1 MARLDLTPAIAA
13 CHRHVRWPL
22 GLALLSLVAMH
33 VAGGF
38 DTVRDFFEGGN
49 SMVVERGGWA
59 RPEWLTGLPYTLT
72 PYAPGY
78 FTAVALLNSAVAAV
92 TNVEAWPTPVVSGR
106 LLSVAAGLVTSAMAA
121 VAVAR
126 RIGAVEP
133 GLVAAAVFLSYSGVS
148 FWINLFRVDAL
159 ATAFAI
165 ATYAAASGSAGLVVS
180 GLLVVAGSL
189 VKQTTILAAAPVAL
203 HLAFTGRLGS
213 AARYLAG
220 VGLAAAAIWAV
231 VFVASGGYYFDISIV
246 GNRRDYSVTQ
256 AIAMTADFTRKR
268 WTLLAGVAL
277 VCAWLIQSS
286 PLRRCQYVVAL
297 LVASVIAA
305 AFSGIEGAS
314 TNFFLE
320 PSALAAIVIGMY
332 GVGPLWRASPQR
344 TALVLWAT
352 SAVLIVWAGSA
363 AAGSI
368 RRDRP
373 PLDLSA
379 FRAELPHTSV
389 FVDWRFLAAARQ
401 AGLRPMLN
409 DPFFLTIVVRN
420 GAFKLD
426 PMLEDLRSGRIA
438 GLVLFTSL
446 FEQDDVPGW
455 PPELVTAFRS
465 HFETVGELDG
475 AYLYRFRQP

>member
-1 MARLDLTPAIAA
+1 
-13 CHRHVRWPL
+13 
-22 GLALLSLVAMH
+22 
-33 VAGGF
+33 
-38 DTVRDFFEGGN
+38 
-49 SMVVERGGWA
+49 
-59 RPEWLTGLPYTLT
+59 
-72 PYAPGY
+72 
-78 FTAVALLNSAVAAV
+78 
-92 TNVEAWPTPVVSGR
+92 
-106 LLSVAAGLVTSAMAA
+106 
-121 VAVAR
+121 
-126 RIGAVEP
+126 
-133 GLVAAAVFLSYSGVS
+133 
-148 FWINLFRVDAL
+148 
-159 ATAFAI
+159 
-165 ATYAAASGSAGLVVS
+165 
-180 GLLVVAGSL
+180 
-189 VKQTTILAAAPVAL
+189 
-203 HLAFTGRLGS
+203 
-213 AARYLAG
+213 
-220 VGLAAAAIWAV
+220 
-231 VFVASGGYYFDISIV
+231 
-246 GNRRDYSVTQ
+246 
-256 AIAMTADFTRKR
+256 R

-277 VCAWLIQSS
+277 VCAWLLQPG

-320 PSALAAIVIGMY
+320 PSALAAIIIGIY

-344 TALVLWAT
+344 TAVVLWAA

-373 PLDLSA
+373 PLDLSS